1 MQSRNR
7 VTAAKFQLIDI
18 VDIDS
23 ATEVRPLEMPATR
36 RSVYPLEEAIDVAL
50 RRSPAREARV
60 LAKEKLEIERS
71 TLQQGLSSTFQ
82 LGRFAE
88 ALMRAQ
94 NAEVGALIDYAN
106 ALTVRDPTLGAT
118 METRDI
124 GVEQVGR

>member
-1 MQSRNR
+1 MQSRNC

-18 VDIDS
+18 LDIDS
-23 ATEVRPLEMPATR
+23 ATQVRPLEMPATR
-36 RSVYPLEEAIDVAL
+36 RSVYPLEEAIEVAQ

-82 LGRFAE
+82 LGRFEE